1 VDDQPTT
8 LGVEV
13 DIGPGNDEAEPSAA
27 ILPRLS

>member
-13 DIGPGNDEAEPSAA
+13 DIGPGAEEAEPSEA
-27 ILPRLS
+27 IVPSLS